1 MKHTPTHIFVGSTN
15 PVKINSVRE
24 ATADHW
30 PALEIVGFEVA
41 SGVSE
46 QPMSDAA
53 TREGAHNRAIAAL
66 RAGVALAPTAPTKAA
81 DQNEPSQSSKLHLG
95 VGLEGGVF
103 CDAEGD
109 LWSTVWVSVVDQQG
123 THWDANGARFK
134 VPAKIAEPIK
144 KGAEM
149 GPVLSE
155 MFSGADVRRQNG
167 AIGIVT
173 NNFVTRTT
181 EYAAICKLALGLWYG
196 QDWATT
202 IEIR

>member
-1 MKHTPTHIFVGSTN
+1 MNRTPTHIFVGSTN
-15 PVKINSVRE
+15 PVKINSVRV
-24 ATADHW
+24 ATKDHW
-30 PALEIVGFEVA
+30 PAVEITGFEVA

-53 TREGAHNRAIAAL
+53 TREGAHNRAVAAL
-66 RAGVALAPTAPTKAA
+66 DAGSVLNSRIPTKKL
-81 DQNEPSQSSKLHLG
+81 QNPVPPNENLYLG
-95 VGLEGGVF
+95 IGLEGGVF

-134 VPAKIAEPIK
+134 VPAIIADPIK
-144 KGAEM
+144 QGAEM
-149 GPVLSE
+149 GPVLSK
-155 MFSGADVRRQNG
+155 MFDGADVRRQNG

-181 EYAAICKLALGLWYG
+181 EYAAISKLALGLWFG
-196 QDWATT
+196 QDWAAN
-202 IEIR
+202 ILS